1 MCQMCQNNNLK
12 FEATNVSFAA
22 VISKCREMYRNKLKD
37 YGASWRIMRPTS
49 LTDQLYIKAKRI
61 RNLEMGNIPMVD
73 DDISSEFVGLV
84 NYSIMALIQY
94 EKGFSDVVD
103 IDSDQALSLYN
114 KFASETLELLK
125 RKNHDYNEAWKEMR
139 ITSYTDLILTKLN
152 RIKEI
157 EDNDGATI
165 ASEGAPSNYMD
176 IINYSVFALIKLQQ
190 KNEQQA

>member
-1 MCQMCQNNNLK
+1 MCQMCQNNNLN
-12 FEATNVSFAA
+12 FEATNVKFAA
-22 VISKCREMYRNKLKD
+22 VIARCRDMYCKKLKD

-61 RNLEMGNIPMVD
+61 RNLEMGNIALVED
-73 DDISSEFVGLV
+73 DTSSEFVGLI

-94 EKGFSDVVD
+94 ELGFTDTVD
-103 IDSDQALSLYN
+103 IDAEQALALYN
-114 KFASETLELLK
+114 KYAAETLELLK

-176 IINYSVFALIKLQQ
+176 IINYSVFALIKLAKQ
-190 KNEQQA
+190 E